1 MAQQKVLTRAVIH
14 KVITKKDLEDNK
26 LDLTTF
32 ILNLILR
39 KKIHVSTN
47 FRYQMETLI
56 DISGFEFI
64 AVDIQR
70 NGNYDVVWVGGIK

>member
-1 MAQQKVLTRAVIH
+1 METKEQKRAVIH
-14 KVITKKDLEDNK
+14 KVVTKKDLEDDK

-47 FRYQMETLI
+47 FRSQMETLI
-56 DISGFEFI
+56 DINGFEFI

-70 NGNYDVVWVGGIK
+70 NGVYEVVWVGGLK